1 MKNKLTYK
9 RRRFPFSKL
18 RSRPRPIRVSIISK
32 CDTAMYHASLR
43 SRHPIFVVS
52 VCAKTELTSIWFNWI
67 PFVPRYALRPYCARA
82 RVLCF
87 HAVGVIIAVILF
99 VRLRFCRFRRRQPS
113 SLVRV
118 FAYYFFLS
126 KLIFSK
132 VGEKFSAFFDVLGTH
147 RRTF

>member
-87 HAVGVIIAVILF
+87 HAVGVLSLLFYLF
-99 VRLRFCRFRRRQPS
+99 VCAFAGFDGGNLRPS
-113 SLVRV
+113 FGYSLII
-118 FAYYFFLS
+118 FF
-126 KLIFSK
+126 
-132 VGEKFSAFFDVLGTH
+132 
-147 RRTF
+147 